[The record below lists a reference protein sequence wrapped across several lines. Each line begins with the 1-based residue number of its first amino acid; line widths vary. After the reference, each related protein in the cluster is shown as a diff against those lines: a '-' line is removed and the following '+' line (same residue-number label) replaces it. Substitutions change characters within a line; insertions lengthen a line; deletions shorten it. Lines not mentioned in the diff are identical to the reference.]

1 MRPEIGTASLESPRA
16 RHLRGGDRNR
26 IATGAVNSGAHF
38 FERFLFRDSL
48 WNDALLGLAVAGTPW
63 LIVCALNDWCYYN
76 EYGAENLLRT
86 TALTTAAIGAGVGAL
101 WDLSLKQKV
110 VLYDRS
116 RETGVRFDMSPALS
130 RAGGVIRF
138 TATF

>member
-76 EYGAENLLRT
+76 EYGAKTCSARP
-86 TALTTAAIGAGVGAL
+86 
-101 WDLSLKQKV
+101 
-110 VLYDRS
+110 RS
-116 RETGVRFDMSPALS
+116 RRRRSGLASGRYGTYR
-130 RAGGVIRF
+130 
-138 TATF
+138 